1 MILVWYSMRMM
12 WYDRVENIR
21 DWFVLDYYSVLQL
34 IYQSWSSDDC
44 YLNYQVSPF
53 IILCPLPPVF
63 TYNCEECSQAAPSGA
78 GTKDS
83 PALIL
88 ILITFP
94 LNIGD
99 SFDGLSTVVINQL
112 IKSFFSWIKC
122 NNFWIFISILN
133 NERFG
138 FRRFGKIHY
147 YFDSISS
154 PTLYP

>member
-88 ILITFP
+88 IRIAFP
-94 LNIGD
+94 LNIGECC
-99 SFDGLSTVVINQL
+99 DGLSTVVINQL
-112 IKSFFSWIKC
+112 IKFF
-122 NNFWIFISILN
+122 L
-133 NERFG
+133 
-138 FRRFGKIHY
+138 
-147 YFDSISS
+147 SISS
-154 PTLYP
+154 LRPRTRSWLYFWWQQWQEQPSPKFCERNSARG